1 MPSHPSVW
9 RLPAALLC
17 AGLLSQPALASLP
30 RPEDPLTLR
39 RAQAESLQV
48 QAPSQPGQA
57 RQGEHVARQG
67 LHPSQLPLRRA
78 EDLLQRRE
86 RIGEQP
92 QPLPA
97 ESNLRKRQQ
106 SALSARA
113 LADGA
118 TAQAAQSCQAADF
131 RGRSGA
137 NLIAFIDQAALSGCM
152 YQLYTGSAADHRTVF
167 SNENMV
173 AVANTLRLRAMNYTG
188 TDSDQVK
195 NLLSYLRTA
204 GYWWYLS
211 ETGNSSTGVPA
222 ASRSVMNAAL
232 GAMKQLAAAPRFY
245 DSNETN
251 AYVVAEVFKTVP
263 AGFAAALAPAAARWI
278 EQFQPQHAQAGYW
291 HNDALLAA
299 MNTLFYGDGQTAYIT
314 AVRNDLRYARALDG
328 FLSRN
333 RTLLGT
339 DNDYHLR
346 NAVGEMLRFLRH
358 PALKDGV
365 RLMGVAQMAQ
375 FQPSNDQAIDV
386 WLRAADM
393 VDAYDAPYCASYGTC
408 NAAQTLEQQ
417 KLPIRHACNAN
428 YVIRAQA
435 MTPAQL
441 QASCE
446 SVIQQAGEFHAVFN
460 TLGRP
465 VPNDNNQTLEL
476 VVFDSSEQY
485 KRFSGHIFGNNTDNG
500 GIYLEG
506 SPWVAGNQA
515 RFIAHRAEWLSGFE
529 IWNLNHEF
537 VHYLDGRFNMGGGF
551 NDYPLSN
558 GVNRASSVWWIEGL
572 AEYISFA
579 HLRRFNADATS
590 RAQTAPLA
598 LSEVMRNTY
607 ESGSARV
614 YNWGYLAARYMVER
628 QPQLVDAFL
637 PRTRVA
643 DYAGYS
649 QQILGLGTQLDAD
662 FSRWLNECVG
672 GGQLQSSGCLSQRPG
687 TLPLVDANAVGPCR
701 AASESELGN
710 GCARAV
716 PGNGGARYYYLRGT
730 GWNQVLFRLAEVAGG
745 GADVYAKAGGWAT
758 AQDHQVHGEVQA
770 GGAVQLNV
778 PTNGQ
783 GWIYV
788 TVVPRAGFAGATLRG
803 MYSALPFGQ

>member
-1 MPSHPSVW
+1 MPSHPPVW
-9 RLPAALLC
+9 RLSAALLC

-78 EDLLQRRE
+78 EDLLPRRE
-86 RIGEQP
+86 RIGELP
-92 QPLPA
+92 QPLPP
-97 ESNLRKRQQ
+97 ENTLRKRQQ
-106 SALSARA
+106 AARS
-113 LADGA
+113 LADSA
-118 TAQAAQSCQAADF
+118 TQAVAQNCQAADF
-131 RGRSGA
+131 RGKTGTT
-137 NLIAFIDQAALSGCM
+137 LLAFIDQAALSGCM
-152 YQLYTGSAADHRTVF
+152 YQLYTGSASDHRTVF
-167 SNENMV
+167 SSENV
-173 AVANTLRLRAMNYTG
+173 VTVANALRLRALTYTG
-188 TDSDQVK
+188 TESDQVK
-195 NLLSYLRTA
+195 NLLSFIRTA

-211 ETGNSSTGVPA
+211 ETGNSSTGVPG
-222 ASRSVMNAAL
+222 ASRSMMNATL
-232 GAMKQLAAAPRFY
+232 GAMKQLAESPRFY

-314 AVRNDLRYARALDG
+314 LVRNDLRYARALDG

-333 RTLLGT
+333 RALLGT

-346 NAVGEMLRFLRH
+346 NAMGEMLRFLRH

-365 RLMGVAQMAQ
+365 RLMGVAQMGHYHSA
-375 FQPSNDQAIDV
+375 NDQAIDV

-408 NAAQTLEQQ
+408 NAEQTLAQQ
-417 KLPIRHACNAN
+417 KLPIRHACNAH
-428 YVIRAQA
+428 YIIRAQS
-435 MTPAQL
+435 MTLPQL
-441 QASCE
+441 QATCE
-446 SVIQQAGEFHAVFN
+446 SVIRQADEFHAVFN
-460 TLGRP
+460 TQGRP

-476 VVFDSSEQY
+476 VVFDSSAQY
-485 KRFSGHIFGNNTDNG
+485 QRFSGHLFGNNTNNG

-506 SPWVAGNQA
+506 QPWVAGNQA
-515 RFIAHRAEWLSGFE
+515 RFIAYRAEWLAGFE

-537 VHYLDGRFNMGGGF
+537 VHYLDGRYNMGGSF
-551 NDYPLSN
+551 ADYPLAP
-558 GVNRASSVWWIEGL
+558 GVNRASTVWWIEGL
-572 AEYISFA
+572 AEYISYA

-607 ESGSARV
+607 DSGTPRV

-628 QPQLVDAFL
+628 QPQLTDAFL
-637 PRTRVA
+637 PKTRAA

-649 QQILGLGTQLDAD
+649 QQILGLGSQLDAD
-662 FSRWLNECVG
+662 FARWLNECVG
-672 GGQLQSSGCLSQRPG
+672 GGDLQSSGCVSQRAG
-687 TLPLVDANAVGPCR
+687 TLPLVDANAVGACR
-701 AASESELGN
+701 AAAESELGN
-710 GCARAV
+710 GCARVV
-716 PGNGGARYYYLRGT
+716 PGNAGARHYYIRGT
-730 GWNQVLFRLAEVAGG
+730 GWNQVFFRLAELTQGS
-745 GADVYAKAGGWAT
+745 ADIYAKAGGWAS
-758 AQDHQVHGEVQA
+758 AQDYQVRGEVHA
-770 GGAVQLNV
+770 GGSVQLNV

-788 TVVPRAGFAGATLRG
+788 SVVPRPGFAGATLRG
-803 MYSALPFGQ
+803 MYTALPFGQ